1 MLRVE
6 KVDKKYDNV
15 EVLFGVD
22 LCLNRGKIH
31 GLIGENGAGKTTLIK
46 CMSGIYRPDGGC
58 VISDNMPVYDNP
70 AAKNKIAYVSDSQE
84 IMGMYS
90 VRGLVKLYKKMYED
104 FSVERFLK
112 LNEKFQI
119 SIRKNLFELSK
130 GQKMSLAFML
140 AIARNADYL
149 IMDEP
154 LSGLDARRQKQLL
167 DVLVNEVETREIGV
181 LLSSHNLEGLEKL
194 CDEIT
199 MLQEG
204 KVILQKTTGELWDE
218 YQNWQFIADD
228 QIIQKLQ
235 KEKCVLEIT
244 KESGKVFLLV
254 TKGNFE
260 ENRKMLER
268 YGGREIEQRELHLEK
283 LFLIISDQE
292 RREGA
297 K

>member
-1 MLRVE
+1 MLRAE
-6 KVDKKYDNV
+6 KVDKKYDNT
-15 EVLFGVD
+15 EVLYGID
-22 LCLNRGKIH
+22 LCLDRGKVH

-46 CMSGIYRPDGGC
+46 CLSGIYKPDGGC
-58 VISDNMPVYDNP
+58 VICEDVPVYDNP
-70 AAKNKIAYVSDSQE
+70 TAKGKIAYVSDSQE

-90 VRGLVKLYKKMYED
+90 VRGLVKLYDKMYEG

-112 LNEKFQI
+112 LNEQFQI

-181 LLSSHNLEGLEKL
+181 LLSSHNLSGLEKL

-204 KVILQKTTGELWDE
+204 KVLLQKTTEELWE
-218 YQNWQFIADD
+218 EFQSWQLVLDD
-228 QIIQKLQ
+228 QTIQKLQ
-235 KEKCVLEIT
+235 KEECVLEIT
-244 KESGKVFLLV
+244 KESGRVFLLV
-254 TKGNFE
+254 TKGDRE
-260 ENRKMLER
+260 ENRKVIER
-268 YGGREIEQRELHLEK
+268 CGGREIEQRELHLEK

-292 RREGA
+292 RGEDT